1 MKRGF
6 TLLEVML
13 ALAIFALA
21 ATAVLQIASGALSNQ
36 QILEEK
42 TVAGW
47 VAENQTALLYLM
59 TREQRAVR
67 QQGESDMAGSRW
79 YWRTTPLSTGNALLQ
94 AVDIEVSLHEDFSSV
109 IQSRRAWFSAVAG
122 HDQKLNLMQQTMSFL
137 THDLTQ
143 MMPRPVRG
151 DQGQREPALLAGAG
165 VLASES
171 EGMRFVRGGVINPLM
186 RLPRSNLLTVGY
198 RIHDGYLERLAWP
211 LTDAA
216 GSVKPTMQK
225 LIPADSL
232 RLQFY
237 DGTRWQESWS
247 SVQAIPVAVRMTL
260 HSPQWGEIERIWLL
274 RGPQ

>member
-47 VAENQTALLYLM
+47 V
-59 TREQRAVR
+59 
-67 QQGESDMAGSRW
+67 
-79 YWRTTPLSTGNALLQ
+79 
-94 AVDIEVSLHEDFSSV
+94 
-109 IQSRRAWFSAVAG
+109 
-122 HDQKLNLMQQTMSFL
+122 
-137 THDLTQ
+137 
-143 MMPRPVRG
+143 
-151 DQGQREPALLAGAG
+151 
-165 VLASES
+165 
-171 EGMRFVRGGVINPLM
+171 
-186 RLPRSNLLTVGY
+186 
-198 RIHDGYLERLAWP
+198 
-211 LTDAA
+211 TDAA

>member
-109 IQSRRAWFSAVAG
+109 IQSRRAWFSAVEANSEKDSRWFHVTG
-122 HDQKLNLMQQTMSFL
+122 NVGGNCHFC
-137 THDLTQ
+137 
-143 MMPRPVRG
+143 
-151 DQGQREPALLAGAG
+151 LAG
-165 VLASES
+165 
-171 EGMRFVRGGVINPLM
+171 
-186 RLPRSNLLTVGY
+186 T
-198 RIHDGYLERLAWP
+198 DG
-211 LTDAA
+211 AA
-216 GSVKPTMQK
+216 G
-225 LIPADSL
+225 D
-232 RLQFY
+232 
-237 DGTRWQESWS
+237 
-247 SVQAIPVAVRMTL
+247 
-260 HSPQWGEIERIWLL
+260 
-274 RGPQ
+274 

>member
-79 YWRTTPLSTGNALLQ
+79 YWRTTPPGAARCLY
-94 AVDIEVSLHEDFSSV
+94 
-109 IQSRRAWFSAVAG
+109 SAV
-122 HDQKLNLMQQTMSFL
+122 
-137 THDLTQ
+137 
-143 MMPRPVRG
+143 
-151 DQGQREPALLAGAG
+151 
-165 VLASES
+165 
-171 EGMRFVRGGVINPLM
+171 
-186 RLPRSNLLTVGY
+186 
-198 RIHDGYLERLAWP
+198 W
-211 LTDAA
+211 
-216 GSVKPTMQK
+216 
-225 LIPADSL
+225 
-232 RLQFY
+232 
-237 DGTRWQESWS
+237 
-247 SVQAIPVAVRMTL
+247 
-260 HSPQWGEIERIWLL
+260 
-274 RGPQ
+274 

>member
-21 ATAVLQIASGALSNQ
+21 ATAVFQHV
-36 QILEEK
+36 LEEK

-109 IQSRRAWFSAVAG
+109 IQSRRAWFSAVG
-122 HDQKLNLMQQTMSFL
+122 GQQ
-137 THDLTQ
+137 
-143 MMPRPVRG
+143 
-151 DQGQREPALLAGAG
+151 
-165 VLASES
+165 
-171 EGMRFVRGGVINPLM
+171 
-186 RLPRSNLLTVGY
+186 
-198 RIHDGYLERLAWP
+198 
-211 LTDAA
+211 
-216 GSVKPTMQK
+216 
-225 LIPADSL
+225 
-232 RLQFY
+232 
-237 DGTRWQESWS
+237 
-247 SVQAIPVAVRMTL
+247 
-260 HSPQWGEIERIWLL
+260 
-274 RGPQ
+274 

>member
-1 MKRGF
+1 
-6 TLLEVML
+6 
-13 ALAIFALA
+13 
-21 ATAVLQIASGALSNQ
+21 
-36 QILEEK
+36 
-42 TVAGW
+42 
-47 VAENQTALLYLM
+47 
-59 TREQRAVR
+59 
-67 QQGESDMAGSRW
+67 
-79 YWRTTPLSTGNALLQ
+79 
-94 AVDIEVSLHEDFSSV
+94 
-109 IQSRRAWFSAVAG
+109 
-122 HDQKLNLMQQTMSFL
+122 
-137 THDLTQ
+137 
-143 MMPRPVRG
+143 
-151 DQGQREPALLAGAG
+151 
-165 VLASES
+165 SES
-171 EGMRFVRGGVINPLM
+171 EGMRLVRGGVVNPLM

-274 RGPQ
+274 RGPQLS

>member
-36 QILEEK
+36 HVLEEK

-59 TREQRAVR
+59 TRGQRAVR

-79 YWRTTPLSTGNALLQ
+79 YWRTTPLSTGNALLR

-109 IQSRRAWFSAVAG
+109 IQSRRAWFSAGRPTVRRTRAGFTLLEMLVAIAIFASLALMAQQVTNG
-122 HDQKLNLMQQTMSFL
+122 VTRVNSAVADHDQKLNLMQQTMSFL

-143 MMPRPVRG
+143 MMPRR
-151 DQGQREPALLAGAG
+151 
-165 VLASES
+165 
-171 EGMRFVRGGVINPLM
+171 
-186 RLPRSNLLTVGY
+186 
-198 RIHDGYLERLAWP
+198 
-211 LTDAA
+211 
-216 GSVKPTMQK
+216 
-225 LIPADSL
+225 
-232 RLQFY
+232 
-237 DGTRWQESWS
+237 
-247 SVQAIPVAVRMTL
+247 
-260 HSPQWGEIERIWLL
+260 
-274 RGPQ
+274 